1 MNIGIV
7 DIVTILPEIIVILG
21 ACFILLVDFIIPDDR
36 KCVIPILAVATIAVA
51 AVATAVLAYFGFG
64 DAIVFSGMFS
74 ADGYATFFK
83 FILYTAVVL
92 TILLSVRS
100 NCKCHSGTYTVRKSA
115 ISGEYYVLIL
125 FALSGMMVMA
135 SGRDLLSLYIG
146 MELMSLPI
154 YTLVAFKDRDKRSV
168 EGAMKYVI
176 LGAFSSAV
184 MLFGISLIYGFTGT
198 TALLGVSEALATGS
212 LSLPAVSVAVV
223 MLVAG
228 FGFKIAGVPFH
239 MWAPDAYEGA
249 PTPITAFMST
259 ASKAAAFAMMLRVF
273 MEGLYPLYDDWY
285 VLLAVVSI
293 ASMAYG
299 NFVAIAQK
307 NIKRMLAYS
316 SIGHAGY
323 ALLGL
328 ISGTAEGVA
337 SVIFYMAVYT
347 FMNFGIF
354 AVIMLMGSG
363 KGEKIE
369 DYTGLAKKHKG
380 LAAVMLIFLFSL
392 AGIPPMAGFMAK
404 FYVFLA
410 LIHQGML
417 TIAIIGVLMSA
428 VAAYF
433 YIRIVMVMYMKE
445 PEGELE
451 TRDSRTVSF
460 VLIVSLIGV
469 VVLGIYPDILITL
482 ANAASNIL

>member
-36 KCVIPILAVATIAVA
+36 KCVIPILAVATVAVA
-51 AVATAVLAYFGFG
+51 AVATAVLAYVGFG

-92 TILLSVRS
+92 TILLSVRG
-100 NCKCHSGTYTVRKSA
+100 NCKCPSSTDIKKSSL
-115 ISGEYYVLIL
+115 SGEYYVLIL
-125 FALSGMMVMA
+125 FALCGMMVMA

-146 MELMSLPI
+146 MELMSLPV

-328 ISGTAEGVA
+328 IAGTAEGVA

-369 DYTGLAKKHKG
+369 DYTGLAKSHKG
-380 LAAVMLIFLFSL
+380 LAAVMLIFLFAL
-392 AGIPPMAGFMAK
+392 AGIPPMGGFMAK

-410 LIHQGML
+410 LIHEGML

-445 PEGELE
+445 PEGEIIV
-451 TRDSRTVSF
+451 RPSTVTTF
-460 VLIVSLIGV
+460 VMLVSLVGV
-469 VVLGIYPDILITL
+469 IVLGIYPDILITL
-482 ANAASNIL
+482 ANTASNIL

>member
-1 MNIGIV
+1 
-7 DIVTILPEIIVILG
+7 
-21 ACFILLVDFIIPDDR
+21 
-36 KCVIPILAVATIAVA
+36 
-51 AVATAVLAYFGFG
+51 
-64 DAIVFSGMFS
+64 
-74 ADGYATFFK
+74 
-83 FILYTAVVL
+83 
-92 TILLSVRS
+92 
-100 NCKCHSGTYTVRKSA
+100 
-115 ISGEYYVLIL
+115 
-125 FALSGMMVMA
+125 
-135 SGRDLLSLYIG
+135 
-146 MELMSLPI
+146 
-154 YTLVAFKDRDKRSV
+154 
-168 EGAMKYVI
+168 
-176 LGAFSSAV
+176 
-184 MLFGISLIYGFTGT
+184 
-198 TALLGVSEALATGS
+198 
-212 LSLPAVSVAVV
+212 
-223 MLVAG
+223 
-228 FGFKIAGVPFH
+228 
-239 MWAPDAYEGA
+239 
-249 PTPITAFMST
+249 
-259 ASKAAAFAMMLRVF
+259 MMLRVF

-285 VLLAVVSI
+285 ILLAVVSI

-354 AVIMLMGSG
+354 AVIMLMG

-369 DYTGLAKKHKG
+369 DYTGLAKSNKG
-380 LAAVMLIFLFSL
+380 LAVVMLIFLFAL

-445 PEGELE
+445 PEGEIE
-451 TRDSRTVSF
+451 IRRSRAVSF

-482 ANAASNIL
+482 ASAASNIL

>member
-1 MNIGIV
+1 MDIGII
-7 DIVTILPEIIVILG
+7 DIITILPEMIIIFG
-21 ACFILLVDFIIPDDR
+21 ACAILLIDFTIPDNR
-36 KCVIPILAVATIAVA
+36 KCVIPMLSLATVLAA
-51 AVATAVLAYFGFG
+51 AVTTGVLSYYGFG
-64 DAIVFSGMFS
+64 DAVVFTGMFS

-83 FILYTAVVL
+83 FILYTAAIL
-92 TILLSVRS
+92 TILLSIRS
-100 NCKCHSGTYTVRKSA
+100 SCKCPGSVDNKSSL
-115 ISGEYYVLIL
+115 SGEYYVLIL

-154 YTLVAFKDRDKRSV
+154 YALVAFKNSDKRSI

-198 TALLGVSEALATGS
+198 TELSGVADAFLAGG
-212 LSLPAVSVAVV
+212 LNVPAVSLAVV

-285 VLLAVVSI
+285 VLLAVVSV

-323 ALLGL
+323 VLLGL
-328 ISGTAEGVA
+328 ISGTTEGVA

-354 AVIMLMGSG
+354 AVIMLIGKG

-369 DYTGLAKKHKG
+369 DYTGLAKRRKG
-380 LAAVMLIFLFSL
+380 LAAVMLIFLFAL

-404 FYVFLA
+404 FYVFVA

-417 TIAIIGVLMSA
+417 TIAVIGVLMSA

-433 YIRIVMVMYMKE
+433 YIRVVMVMYMKE
-445 PEGELE
+445 PVGELE
-451 TRDSRTVSF
+451 IRKSKSVSA
-460 VLIVSLIGV
+460 VLIVSLVGV
-469 VVLGIYPDILITL
+469 IVLGVYPDILIIF
-482 ANAASNIL
+482 ADMASKIL